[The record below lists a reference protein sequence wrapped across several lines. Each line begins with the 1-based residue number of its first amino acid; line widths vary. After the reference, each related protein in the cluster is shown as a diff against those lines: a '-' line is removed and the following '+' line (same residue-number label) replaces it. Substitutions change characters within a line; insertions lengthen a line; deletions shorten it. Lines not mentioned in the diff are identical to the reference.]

1 MPLTHSTTP
10 RLPAVFPS
18 ASSISRTRMLT
29 RTLHAALVEDGLW
42 RGTLSGFSN
51 TFEMLSFTHGP
62 LALADRMFPKM
73 SLKPGPCITAWKHES
88 AFTGD
93 RLQHTSVL
101 CVAPSDERVLT
112 PATQRFRKLASEA
125 GLKR

>member
-1 MPLTHSTTP
+1 
-10 RLPAVFPS
+10 
-18 ASSISRTRMLT
+18 MLT
-29 RTLHAALVEDGLW
+29 RTLNAALVEDGLW

-62 LALADRMFPKM
+62 WLLLTVCSQDVAQTGVVHYRVETRV
-73 SLKPGPCITAWKHES
+73 G
-88 AFTGD
+88 FTGD
-93 RLQHTSVL
+93 RLQHILVL